1 MNWQT
6 SYQNNTQLIELTYS
20 GSVTQVE
27 LAKSAQAALDLA
39 RQHGT
44 YKVMTDCTA
53 MQAGHS
59 LADLYFLSDWL
70 ITMKAHRLKEAV
82 IMPTEAASSE
92 LARFWETTCINR
104 GLRVRVFD
112 QREAAERWLL
122 DSPSIN

>member
-39 RQHGT
+39 QQHGT

-53 MQAGHS
+53 IQAGHS

-92 LARFWETTCINR
+92 MARFWETTCINR